1 MFLLISLDGWFH
13 IWYQNARLNLG
24 VEVTSQCQ
32 KLLRKARNNPAGLR
46 FQELCRLCGCADM
59 RLDRT
64 RGSHYIFRRDDPPCL
79 LSIQKMPD
87 GKAKAYQVRQIL
99 NLIDEIDIL

>member
-1 MFLLISLDGWFH
+1 M
-13 IWYQNARLNLG
+13 
-24 VEVTSQCQ
+24 SQCQ

-46 FQELCRLCGCADM
+46 FQELFRLCECAEM

-64 RGSHYIFRRDDPPCL
+64 RGSHYIFKRDDPPYL
-79 LSIQKMPD
+79 LSLQKMPD

-99 NLIDEIDIL
+99 SFIDELIIHKE